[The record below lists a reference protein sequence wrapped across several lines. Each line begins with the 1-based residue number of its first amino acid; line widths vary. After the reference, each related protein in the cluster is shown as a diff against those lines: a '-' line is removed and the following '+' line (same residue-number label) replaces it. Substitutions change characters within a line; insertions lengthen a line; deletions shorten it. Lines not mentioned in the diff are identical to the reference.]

1 MCLAIPGLIIALDD
15 YSVLIDIM
23 GLESK
28 VNIQLIENLKVGDY
42 VLIHAGCAIQ
52 KIDKDYFEELQKIF
66 KAILD
71 SEEKCEEG
79 SIN

>member
-1 MCLAIPGLIIALDD
+1 MCLAVPGLIIGLDN
-15 YSVLIDIM
+15 YSAIIDIM

-28 VNIQLIENLKVGDY
+28 VNVQLIENLKVGDY

-66 KAILD
+66 QSILD
-71 SEEKCEEG
+71 SEEKCE
-79 SIN
+79 

>member
-1 MCLAIPGLIIALDD
+1 MCLAVPGLIIDLDNH
-15 YSVLIDIM
+15 SAIIDIM

-28 VNIQLIENLKVGDY
+28 VNVQLIENLKVGDY

-66 KAILD
+66 QSILD
-71 SEEKCEEG
+71 SEEKCE
-79 SIN
+79 

>member
-1 MCLAIPGLIIALDD
+1 MCLAIPGVIIALDNYD
-15 YSVLIDIM
+15 SALIDIL

-66 KAILD
+66 QSILD
-71 SEEKCEEG
+71 SEEKCE
-79 SIN
+79 